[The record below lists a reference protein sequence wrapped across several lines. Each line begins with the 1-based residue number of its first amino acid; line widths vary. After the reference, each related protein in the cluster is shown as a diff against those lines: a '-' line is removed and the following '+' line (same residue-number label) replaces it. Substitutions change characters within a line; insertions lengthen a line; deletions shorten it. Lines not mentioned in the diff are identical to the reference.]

1 MAEEALLPQ
10 GKWEV
15 SPARLV
21 PSFMA
26 AKSLASEVGVHIAII
41 AGQMRHRG
49 NAYVYLNKIVNEA
62 KVRQYFP
69 AEKWND

>member
-10 GKWEV
+10 SKWEV
-15 SPARLV
+15 SPARLI
-21 PSFMA
+21 PSFLA
-26 AKSLASEVGVHIAII
+26 AKSLATDVGVHIAII

-49 NAYVYLNKIVNEA
+49 KAYAYLNKIVNDA

-69 AEKWND
+69 EEKWN